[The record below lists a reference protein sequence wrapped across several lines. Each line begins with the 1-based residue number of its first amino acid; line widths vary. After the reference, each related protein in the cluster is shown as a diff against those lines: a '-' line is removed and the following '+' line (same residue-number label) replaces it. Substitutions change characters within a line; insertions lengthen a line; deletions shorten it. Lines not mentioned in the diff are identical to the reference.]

1 MSGIL
6 NLIMNITNKIQQ
18 LSDNIIN
25 HNMTQQD
32 KNYIIH
38 LIINH
43 TYEQQADD
51 SYYESEKMY
60 VKELLTRFKNVEIYD

>member
-1 MSGIL
+1 VSGIL
-6 NLIMNITNKIQQ
+6 DLIMSITNKIQS

-43 TYEQQADD
+43 TYEQQADE

-60 VKELLTRFKNVEIYD
+60 VRELLTRFKNVEIYD

>member
-43 TYEQQADD
+43 TYEQQADE

-60 VKELLTRFKNVEIYD
+60 VRELLTRFKNVEVYD

>member
-32 KNYIIH
+32 KNYITH

-43 TYEQQADD
+43 TYELQADD

-60 VKELLTRFKNVEIYD
+60 VKELLTRFKNIEIYD

>member
-1 MSGIL
+1 
-6 NLIMNITNKIQQ
+6 
-18 LSDNIIN
+18 
-25 HNMTQQD
+25 MTQKD

-38 LIINH
+38 LITNH

-60 VKELLTRFKNVEIYD
+60 VEELLTRFKNVEIYD

>member
-1 MSGIL
+1 
-6 NLIMNITNKIQQ
+6 
-18 LSDNIIN
+18 
-25 HNMTQQD
+25 MTQQD

-60 VKELLTRFKNVEIYD
+60 VKELLTRFKNIEIYD

>member
-32 KNYIIH
+32 KNYITH

-43 TYEQQADD
+43 TYEQQADE

-60 VKELLTRFKNVEIYD
+60 VRELLTRFKNVEVYD

>member
-1 MSGIL
+1 
-6 NLIMNITNKIQQ
+6 
-18 LSDNIIN
+18 
-25 HNMTQQD
+25 MTQQD

-43 TYEQQADD
+43 KYELQTDD

>member
-1 MSGIL
+1 
-6 NLIMNITNKIQQ
+6 MNITNKIQQ

-43 TYEQQADD
+43 TYEQQADE

-60 VKELLTRFKNVEIYD
+60 VRELLTRFKNVEIYD

>member
-1 MSGIL
+1 
-6 NLIMNITNKIQQ
+6 
-18 LSDNIIN
+18 
-25 HNMTQQD
+25 MTQQD

-43 TYEQQADD
+43 TYELQADD

-60 VKELLTRFKNVEIYD
+60 VNELLTRFKNVKYFLS

>member
-1 MSGIL
+1 MT
-6 NLIMNITNKIQQ
+6 MYNITNK
-18 LSDNIIN
+18 
-25 HNMTQQD
+25 D

-43 TYEQQADD
+43 TYEQEADG

-60 VKELLTRFKNVEIYD
+60 VRELLTRFKNIETYDI

>member
-1 MSGIL
+1 
-6 NLIMNITNKIQQ
+6 
-18 LSDNIIN
+18 
-25 HNMTQQD
+25 MTQQD
-32 KNYIIH
+32 KKYIEH

-60 VKELLTRFKNVEIYD
+60 VKELLTRFKNIKI